1 MNFGKIILLGIEI
14 KLKYMN
20 LFLFCINLK
29 ICLINL
35 QQLIY
40 FYFFVFFNY
49 LRYIVNDSC
58 NFRCQYFYKDY
69 YYCRVEGCLVL
80 FKLKDGV
87 REYVRQVFEL
97 YYY

>member
-14 KLKYMN
+14 KLKYIN
-20 LFLFCINLK
+20 LFLFLYKYEDLFDKFVVVNLF
-29 ICLINL
+29 L
-35 QQLIY
+35 
-40 FYFFVFFNY
+40 FFVFFNY